1 MTNSLVSVQIIPT
14 VPEGEHVYDFVDA
27 AIALIEKTGLKYE
40 VNALDT
46 TIEGDLHEILPLI
59 EKMNNKMV
67 ALGAPKIISQIKILH
82 VPTGIE
88 IETLTGKYRQ

>member
-27 AIALIEKTGLKYE
+27 AIQMIEEAGVAYE

-46 TIEGDLHEILPLI
+46 TIEGDLQTVLPLI
-59 EKMNNKMV
+59 EKMYDKMV
-67 ALGAPKIISQIKILH
+67 ALGAPKVISQIKILY
-82 VPTGIE
+82 VPEGITAQ
-88 IETLTGKYRQ
+88 TLTGKYR